1 MARRGDAASTFLRC
15 LDATVKTI
23 GAGKNIDRPTFTS
36 ISGDVTG
43 DDRSIRLSEY
53 YTTLGEDLEE
63 APSGE
68 NFDAN
73 RENPR
78 HART

>member
-1 MARRGDAASTFLRC
+1 MARHGDAASTFLRC

-36 ISGDVTG
+36 IADDVSVKV
-43 DDRSIRLSEY
+43 RSIRLSEHP
-53 YTTLGEDLEE
+53 TTPLGDMKK
-63 APSGE
+63 APVGE
-68 NFDAN
+68 NVDAN
-73 RENPR
+73 RENPQ